1 MASTI
6 QYFSVSDVLTEIGTS
21 LINTQ
26 NQLINQAK
34 KENLPYVQHIAEAE
48 IELKTLFNVKKIE
61 NKSGLGMVLFNAYA
75 RHTLEMEESTASRVK
90 VIFSTVPVHSFSEK
104 GTD

>member
-1 MASTI
+1 
-6 QYFSVSDVLTEIGTS
+6 
-21 LINTQ
+21 
-26 NQLINQAK
+26 
-34 KENLPYVQHIAEAE
+34 
-48 IELKTLFNVKKIE
+48 LFNVKKIE